1 MTKSQ
6 VKTALTFIVLAILFF
21 ISSRF
26 VLKFF
31 FMFFLIGLIFLILG
45 ISILKGSKK

>member
-6 VKTALTFIVLAILFF
+6 AKNALTLFVLAILFF

-26 VLKFF
+26 VFKFF
-31 FMFFLIGLIFLILG
+31 FLFLLIGLICLFLG
-45 ISILKGSKK
+45 ISILKKSKK

>member
-6 VKTALTFIVLAILFF
+6 AKTALTFIVLAILFF

-26 VLKFF
+26 VFKFF
-31 FMFFLIGLIFLILG
+31 FLFLVIGLICLVLG
-45 ISILKGSKK
+45 VSILKGSKK